1 MHHRVAAQRKL
12 SGRPPLPKVHQLH
25 NLGTGLGN
33 SADEWLS
40 YDGIDN
46 AATTIMSF
54 VSGFVYTPGET
65 SVCSETI
72 FTYIG
77 AWVNSLDSI
86 KKIYLPYVWPNFQA
100 NVQDIL
106 ASGSGVI
113 YDCDA
118 NKLFTTLTHLISTEG
133 ITELGA
139 RVAGAAPFE
148 LFEVIDVLGDETI
161 DTGTKARKVGRL
173 SATILNYHI

>member
-1 MHHRVAAQRKL
+1 M
-12 SGRPPLPKVHQLH
+12 
-25 NLGTGLGN
+25 
-33 SADEWLS
+33 E
-40 YDGIDN
+40 
-46 AATTIMSF
+46 F

-65 SVCSETI
+65 SECSETL

-77 AWVNSLDSI
+77 AWVNSLDTF
-86 KKIYLPYVWPNFQA
+86 KKIYLPYNWPNFQA
-100 NVQDIL
+100 NMQDIL

-113 YDCDA
+113 FSCDA

-148 LFEVIDVLGDETI
+148 LFDLIDVLGDETVE
-161 DTGTKARKVGRL
+161 TGVKARKFGRL
-173 SATILNYHI
+173 FASLLNYHI